1 MEKCNQNFVIW
12 ITNLVICIT
21 AVIKTVEVHN
31 EIISTASYI
40 QTGDSYE
47 GPKLKKKHQEEEET
61 LDGKKPDLP
70 AHNSIADT
78 LLCSIC
84 QV

>member
-1 MEKCNQNFVIW
+1 M
-12 ITNLVICIT
+12 ICIT
-21 AVIKTVEVHN
+21 AVIKTVDVHN

-47 GPKLKKKHQEEEET
+47 GPELKKKCQEEEA

-70 AHNSIADT
+70 THNSIADT

-84 QV
+84 QVLT